1 MSHELLT
8 LEGISHRFGTTLAL
22 DNVSFTLRAGTVH
35 ALLGENGAGKT
46 TLMRIAYGLLRPNR
60 GTIRMHG
67 AQITLPSP
75 ATALA
80 RGIGMVHQHFMLV
93 PSMTV
98 AENVALGGRGM
109 YSPQKARELVRT
121 LTART
126 GLSVHPDERIDS
138 LSISAQQRCEIIK
151 ALARNVSIL
160 ILDEPTSLLT
170 PDEAAELLLWLRR
183 FADQGNAVV
192 LITHKLR
199 DAMSTADD
207 FTVLRR
213 GSVVLTTTRGTATDE
228 TLSAAML
235 GHEYPAAGN
244 RADGLPGETK
254 PLVPTPAAEP
264 TNSPAAPVIASAVG
278 VSTEQLHD
286 LTLELHSGEI
296 VGIAGVEGSGQY
308 TLLRLFAGR
317 LTPTRGAISL
327 PNRIG
332 FIPEDRHLA
341 ALMLDESLEA
351 NVALHGAGQRTGTIS
366 WRTLRDETTRLL
378 QRFNVTAAGP
388 TAAART
394 LSGGNQQRL
403 VVGRELIDNPALLVA
418 ENPTRGLDFNGAAA
432 VYTAIRTARSTGA
445 AVLFYSSDLDEI
457 LSIADRILVI
467 REGKLYPAEKTR
479 AAVGHAML
487 NAS

>member
-138 LSISAQQRCEIIK
+138 LSISTQQRCEIIK

-235 GHEYPAAGN
+235 GHEYPANGHPA
-244 RADGLPGETK
+244 ETE
-254 PLVPTPAAEP
+254 PAVPTPAAIT
-264 TNSPAAPVIASAVG
+264 TNTPAAPIIASAVN

-296 VGIAGVEGSGQY
+296 VGIAGVEGSGQHS
-308 TLLRLFAGR
+308 LLRLFAGR

-351 NVALHGAGQRTGTIS
+351 NVALHGAGQRKGTIS

-445 AVLFYSSDLDEI
+445 AVLFYSSDLDEV

-467 REGKLYPAEKTR
+467 REGKLYPIEKTR
-479 AAVGHAML
+479 AAVGYAML